1 MSGAL
6 LREIPRKSLQPI
18 SLAHFREIVANSTW
32 MSTRRKICV
41 RPQRER
47 DERANERT
55 KVAGGESVKDCE
67 KEKKVSQSVS
77 QSDAGTR

>member
-1 MSGAL
+1 MSGGL
-6 LREIPRKSLQPI
+6 LREIPLKSPQPI

-32 MSTRRKICV
+32 MSTSRKICV

-55 KVAGGESVKDCE
+55 KVAGRRIRE
-67 KEKKVSQSVS
+67 KLRDKKKVSQSVS